1 LDTGEDLIGHPLE
14 GFILFLLTILVD
26 LSMDFLT
33 WVVAF
38 LKESW
43 KVLLQ
48 GLSPQELKVVV
59 LMNEVLCSILDLK
72 KVISHDLHGTE

>member
-14 GFILFLLTILVD
+14 GFILFLLTILID

-38 LKESW
+38 LKES
-43 KVLLQ
+43 
-48 GLSPQELKVVV
+48 
-59 LMNEVLCSILDLK
+59 
-72 KVISHDLHGTE
+72 